1 MNPSDN
7 ALQLF
12 AERIRCGGAPPH
24 RVRETLEASL
34 VPLVRRALRSGA
46 GIPQLVQWV
55 QKTLPQVQA
64 GQDRARPAD
73 PDRAAPPLARLLCT
87 TLLQPRLAPAA
98 AGETVLGL

>member
-7 ALQLF
+7 ALQQF
-12 AERIRCGGAPPH
+12 AERMRCAGAPAH
-24 RVRETLEASL
+24 HIRERLEASL

-64 GQDRARPAD
+64 GEDRTRPAD
-73 PDRAAPPLARLLCT
+73 PDRAAPPLARLLCS

-98 AGETVLGL
+98 AGETILGL